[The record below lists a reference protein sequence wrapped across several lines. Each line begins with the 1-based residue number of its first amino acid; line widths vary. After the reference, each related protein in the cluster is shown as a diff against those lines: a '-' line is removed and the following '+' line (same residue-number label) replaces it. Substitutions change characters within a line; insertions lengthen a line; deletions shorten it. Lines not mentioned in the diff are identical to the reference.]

1 MSYGFAP
8 MKKIPKTNFLPW
20 LTSVVFFVLS
30 LALLAISSFYDLNVS
45 SSFYMKAGDFGPWLA
60 AIAPLPAYF
69 LLAISGH
76 LVFFIDNENS
86 SKKRKIVSESLFFF
100 FAIASGLLYGY
111 FSLSPLLPL
120 HFALP
125 IGTFLMV
132 GLACVYVYFDAL
144 QEKETHR
151 NIGIIVIV
159 SFLLIFLVF
168 VLLDECLVRPS
179 YKAILEKEED
189 TSIFLDWW
197 VFQGQDAEYL
207 KKIALEKSFLHGG
220 PSLITALSPL
230 TAFLPF
236 VFSEKVR
243 QKAWIGSL
251 CSSLFILLAIFAEL
265 SAGTYFLSAIAW
277 GLLIGTFVASSLLF
291 SFNLLPSPDT
301 RKRKSSQK
309 ALFSYK
315 DNENAASRAL
325 RLNKLTSLR
334 RNRARKKKRNK
345 ESFSPTGDNDAD
357 HHRRIAHG

>member
-1 MSYGFAP
+1 MFLGFAP
-8 MKKIPKTNFLPW
+8 MTKIQKTKFLPW
-20 LTSVVFFVLS
+20 LTSVIFFVLS
-30 LALLAISSFYDLNVS
+30 LALLTISNFYDLS
-45 SSFYMKAGDFGPWLA
+45 LASSFYMKAGNFGPWLS

-76 LVFFIDNENS
+76 LIFPSDGEII
-86 SKKRKIVSESLFFF
+86 SKKRKIIVESLFFL
-100 FAIASGLLYGY
+100 FATISGLLYGY
-111 FSLSPLLPL
+111 FSLSPLLSL

-125 IGTFLMV
+125 VGALLMI
-132 GLACVYVYFDAL
+132 GLACAYVYFDNSD
-144 QEKETHR
+144 EKETHR

-159 SFLLIFLVF
+159 FFLLIFLI
-168 VLLDECLVRPS
+168 VLLLDGSLLRPS
-179 YKAILEKEED
+179 YKAILEKED
-189 TSIFLDWW
+189 PSIFLDWW
-197 VFQGQDAEYL
+197 VFQGKDEEYL
-207 KKIALEKSFLHGG
+207 KKIALEPTMLLGG

-251 CSSLFILLAIFAEL
+251 CSSLFILLTIFAEL

-277 GLLIGTFVASSLLF
+277 GLLIGTFVTSSLLL
-291 SFNLLPSPDT
+291 SFNLLPSSDT
-301 RKRKSSQK
+301 RKRRSSSK

-345 ESFSPTGDNDAD
+345 ESLSSSKDTDND
-357 HHRRIAHG
+357 HHRRIIHG